1 MALPSRANS
10 GRNRP
15 RATGNANR
23 LLNVEP
29 PGGSPVPRARVKF
42 AENDCCDLS
51 GSRQPH
57 RAPHDTIYGTRRTH
71 RLNSMIDPKV
81 TIRFAIVS
89 GLLFTTTALAELPD
103 GYWSQ
108 EQSQPILDTTL
119 RVTLDPDLSSLT
131 DGEKNAV
138 AELIAAGKVINDLYE
153 LQLQE
158 QSFAAKQAL
167 LELHAATNQSPATRN
182 LIDLWHLARGPI
194 VTTLDNK
201 RLAFVPVTAERP
213 GRNFYP
219 TDLTREEFSG
229 YLEQNPG
236 DAALLLDLRS
246 VVRRASKENLSAD
259 IKRLGDFP
267 EVDALHIGL
276 RERLESM
283 EADRTR
289 LYAVPYA
296 LAYAPRLREAR
307 RHLNAAADFVQQ
319 ETPDFAAYLRNR
331 ARDLL
336 SSDYESGD
344 ASWVSGDFGGLN
356 VAFGSYETYD
366 DKLRGVKASYGVSVL
381 ARDDEASRA
390 LESAITGLQAI
401 EDSLPYEHHKTVR
414 SRIPVGVYNVI
425 ADFGQSRGGNTAT
438 ILPNDADHTRKYGRT
453 ILLRYNI
460 MMHPDIFNS
469 RKKRFDAAIDACCR
483 DHLTSEG
490 GFNRTL
496 WHEIGHYLGVS
507 KTADGQDLGSALANH
522 ADLLEEMKSDL
533 VSLYAAPAL
542 SAMEY
547 YDDDA
552 LRAHYAD
559 GIRRTLQIT
568 QPRPE
573 QPYQNMQL
581 MQFNYYLERGLVV
594 ADDTSGL
601 LRIDYERYHEVVTEL
616 LQRVLQLQYEGDYEL
631 AQRFV
636 ERWNYW
642 EEDLHGKLA
651 ERMLATNATRY
662 TLVSFEA
669 LRE

>member
-1 MALPSRANS
+1 M
-10 GRNRP
+10 
-15 RATGNANR
+15 R
-23 LLNVEP
+23 L
-29 PGGSPVPRARVKF
+29 
-42 AENDCCDLS
+42 
-51 GSRQPH
+51 
-57 RAPHDTIYGTRRTH
+57 
-71 RLNSMIDPKV
+71 
-81 TIRFAIVS
+81 AIAS
-89 GLLFTTTALAELPD
+89 GLLFAANARAELPD

-119 RVTLDPDLSSLT
+119 RVTLDPDLAYLT
-131 DGEKNAV
+131 DAERNAV
-138 AELIAAGKVINDLYE
+138 AELVAAGKVVNELYE
-153 LQLQE
+153 LQLHG
-158 QSFAAKQAL
+158 QSAAAKQAL
-167 LELHAATNQSPATRN
+167 LELHESTNRSPATGN
-182 LIDLWHLARGPI
+182 LLDLWHLSRGPI
-194 VTTLDNK
+194 VTTLDNT
-201 RLAFVPVTAERP
+201 RQAFVPVAAERP

-219 TDLTREEFSG
+219 TDLTREEFDG
-229 YLEQNPG
+229 YLDQNPEEA
-236 DAALLLDLRS
+236 DELLDLRNI
-246 VVRRASKENLSAD
+246 VRRASKENLSAD
-259 IKRLGDFP
+259 LMRLDDFP
-267 EVDALHIGL
+267 AVDALHPGF
-276 RERLESM
+276 REGLESL
-283 EADRTR
+283 EADQNR

-296 LAYAPRLREAR
+296 LAYAPELRKARL
-307 RHLNAAADFVQQ
+307 HLIAAADHVRH

-336 SSDYESGD
+336 SGDYESGD
-344 ASWVSGDFGGLN
+344 ASWVSGEFGGLN

-414 SRIPVGVYNVI
+414 TRIPVGVYNII

-460 MMHPDIFNS
+460 MMHPDIFDS
-469 RKKRFDAAIDACCR
+469 RKKRFDAAVDACCR

-507 KTADGQDLGSALANH
+507 KTADGDDLGSALADY

-542 SAMEY
+542 RAMEY
-547 YDDDA
+547 HDDVA

-559 GIRRTLQIT
+559 GIRRTLQIA

-581 MQFNYYLERGLVV
+581 MQFNFYLERGLIVPD
-594 ADDTSGL
+594 ADSGL
-601 LRIDYERYHEVVTEL
+601 LRVDYDRYHEVVTEL
-616 LQRVLQLQYEGDYEL
+616 LQQVLQLQYEGDYDL

-642 EEDLHGKLA
+642 EQELHGKLA
-651 ERMLATNATRY
+651 ERILATNATRY
-662 TLVSFEA
+662 TLVRFEA
-669 LRE
+669 LTE